1 MLVMQKLGIACSFLC
16 SIIVVSEGLLTSS
29 GNTMLVMQKLGIA
42 CSGAETII
50 QLVSPS
56 WNIDFG
62 GLDMF
67 SEC

>member
-1 MLVMQKLGIACSFLC
+1 MLVKPGLSELRMLDVSLC

-29 GNTMLVMQKLGIA
+29 GNTMLVMQRFGIV

-56 WNIDFG
+56 
-62 GLDMF
+62 
-67 SEC
+67 